1 MTICK
6 GNPTPNPAL
15 ELDKVARC
23 PGGLVSITPGM
34 ARSLRTSQI
43 SKDIQTHY
51 TITIF
56 YLHTCAGWGGLAGT
70 GKIDVTDVE
79 RTKYIGPQT
88 AGRTLNDKINV
99 ILHLGGTPEFQVLR
113 GQQNQGGQGG
123 EVNRRKGQR

>member
-23 PGGLVSITPGM
+23 PEGLVSITPGM
-34 ARSLRTSQI
+34 AGSLRTSHI
-43 SKDIQTHY
+43 SKDIQKHY

-56 YLHTCAGWGGLAGT
+56 YHHTCAGWGGLAGT

-79 RTKYIGPQT
+79 RTKVHQPS
-88 AGRTLNDKINV
+88 N
-99 ILHLGGTPEFQVLR
+99 
-113 GQQNQGGQGG
+113 GG
-123 EVNRRKGQR
+123 ENT